1 MLDNIKYLM
10 SLKTIDKNIIE
21 GNFELAL
28 EKLNFLIRE
37 EYKPS
42 ITYLKRGKL
51 CKKLLMYDDAYSD
64 FTYII
69 GHCAQKQEAYY
80 ERLFLNYEIANYYE
94 AITDANLVL
103 TWNEQNFEVKKLS
116 FYP

>member
-10 SLKTIDKNIIE
+10 NLKTIDKNIID
-21 GNFELAL
+21 GNYELAL

-51 CKKLLMYDDAYSD
+51 CKKLLL
-64 FTYII
+64 
-69 GHCAQKQEAYY
+69 Y
-80 ERLFLNYEIANYYE
+80 ELLG
-94 AITDANLVL
+94 
-103 TWNEQNFEVKKLS
+103 
-116 FYP
+116 

>member
-10 SLKTIDKNIIE
+10 CLKTIDKNILE
-21 GNFELAL
+21 SNFELAL

-42 ITYLKRGKL
+42 TTYLKRGKL

-69 GHCAQKQEAYY
+69 GHCAQKKEAFF
-80 ERLFLNYEIANYYE
+80 ERLFLNYEINNW
-94 AITDANLVL
+94 T
-103 TWNEQNFEVKKLS
+103 
-116 FYP
+116 